1 MEIQY
6 SVVINSMGGGS
17 VALVLRSWTLDEEGQ
32 QVTIKSE
39 IKTGL
44 TLDECFNLTKA
55 FLKICSG
62 VLLS

>member
-32 QVTIKSE
+32 QVQIASEVKSGISME
-39 IKTGL
+39 Q
-44 TLDECFNLTKA
+44 A
-55 FLKICSG
+55 FQDAQAFVQEVVNG
-62 VLLS
+62 